1 MKVFKHIFGKLQYN
15 SPVTLTFALASLV
28 VLFIGMA
35 TKGVSTSFLFSM
47 YQSSLKDPFT
57 YIRVFGHV
65 LGHANWSHY
74 TSNMLLF
81 LVLGPMLEE
90 KYGAKAFLKMIVI
103 TAVVSGILFII
114 LYPNSTLLGASGIVF
129 MMIVLSSVAG
139 MQSGKIPIT
148 LILVMIVYIGNEVIT
163 GIGVDD
169 GIAHMAHII
178 GGLCGAGFG
187 FYIVHKK

>member
-90 KYGAKAFLKMIVI
+90 KYGTKAFLKMIVI

-114 LYPNSTLLGASGIVF
+114 LYPNSSLLGASGIVF

>member
-1 MKVFKHIFGKLQYN
+1 MKSRRNIFGKLQYN
-15 SPVTLTFALASLV
+15 SPVTLTFALISFLV
-28 VLFIGMA
+28 LLLGMA
-35 TKGVSTSFLFSM
+35 TKGVSTSLLFSM
-47 YQSSLKDPFT
+47 YRAPLTDPFT

-65 LGHANWSHY
+65 LGHANWGHY

-103 TAVVSGILFII
+103 TAVVSGIIFAI
-114 LYPNSTLLGASGIVF
+114 LYPNSALLGASGIVF
-129 MMIVLSSVAG
+129 MMIILSSVAG

-148 LILVMIVYIGNEVIT
+148 LLLVMAVYLGNEIMAGLNVN
-163 GIGVDD
+163 D

-187 FYIVHKK
+187 FFIARKK